1 MKPMSCSA
9 IPLAA
14 SSRSAAWAAP
24 SLSKSPMTVL
34 AMAPSLVWQ
43 KKEPSKAGAKRPPS
57 GRTMPGGGDAPLGS
71 PECRASKYENMPD
84 SPLDVAVE
92 LVRDPASLA
101 RVGEQWQELARHALE
116 PIPLNDPAMTLGLLA
131 AAGGSGFCCCLSWAR
146 DPERSDLPAAL
157 GGLFALRRERSACG
171 FASWIVDTALVGPG
185 GAHRHVS
192 ALLDCLKRSGAAVV
206 EFRQVAGDGRLN
218 DALADVLRERAST
231 VHVREGTGPGGGPG
245 VRDLMIGLC
254 TVGGLWVS
262 MQPLL
267 DRARRLK
274 AASRAESRPMAA

>member
-1 MKPMSCSA
+1 MADSA
-9 IPLAA
+9 
-14 SSRSAAWAAP
+14 
-24 SLSKSPMTVL
+24 
-34 AMAPSLVWQ
+34 
-43 KKEPSKAGAKRPPS
+43 
-57 GRTMPGGGDAPLGS
+57 
-71 PECRASKYENMPD
+71 
-84 SPLDVAVE
+84 LDVAVE

-101 RVGEQWQELARHALE
+101 WVSEQWQELARDTVE
-116 PIPLNDPAMTLGLLA
+116 PRAPNDAAMTLARLA

-157 GGLFALRRERSACG
+157 GGLFVLRRERSACG

-231 VHVREGTGPGGGPG
+231 VHVREATVPGGGPG
-245 VRDLMIGLC
+245 VRNVVIGLR
-254 TVGGLWVS
+254 TMGDLWVS

-274 AASRAESRPMAA
+274 AASRAESPPIAA